1 MVSLKRIKNKEDLKD
16 VLAYLIEDVSTYKFV
31 SNYSDITAKL
41 SNIRDTLGD

>member
-16 VLAYLIEDVSTYKFV
+16 VLAYLIEDISTYKFV
-31 SNYSDITAKL
+31 DNYSDITAKL